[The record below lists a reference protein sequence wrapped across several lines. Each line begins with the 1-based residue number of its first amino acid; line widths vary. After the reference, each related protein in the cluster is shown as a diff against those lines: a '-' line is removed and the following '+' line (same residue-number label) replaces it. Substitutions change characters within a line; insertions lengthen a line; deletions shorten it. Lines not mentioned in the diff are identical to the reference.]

1 MDAFPPPIHLE
12 LERTAT
18 HAAEAAAIEAENAQL
33 RREILERLAA
43 LEAELASVEAS
54 LAVLR
59 SHKPN
64 AVLSRS
70 ELRVEEQARAEVAST
85 VAELEK
91 ALEWETARK
100 EEEEASVARD
110 KLLLADAETLH
121 AALSARSARVA
132 AASSPRASGETLV
145 LRTQGRIAHLSRRFK
160 VLQSALV
167 GFVDGVLADE
177 EADARFA
184 RGAEDE
190 AEGKGEGPR
199 KRRRVKTTATFDLR
213 TWIREDPLL
222 LAAAAEEEGEAEGEG
237 ETRAFQLKKLIETLM
252 NLSITRPS
260 DPWLSTAPSG
270 AGEEKGGRA
279 FAPELVAFVLR
290 AGIAHEHPREPGRVR
305 LVDFAGVA

>member
-100 EEEEASVARD
+100 EEEEASVAR
-110 KLLLADAETLH
+110 
-121 AALSARSARVA
+121 
-132 AASSPRASGETLV
+132 
-145 LRTQGRIAHLSRRFK
+145 RTQGRIAHLSRRFK

-270 AGEEKGGRA
+270 AGEEKGRRA